1 MAYYTTRD
9 VETSQKESVRFSDI
23 DLNFDLNPITKD
35 INTLKNEEAVRRSVR
50 NIVMTNFYERPFKP
64 SLGSSITNQLFEMGS
79 DRKVRRLA
87 KRIQKIIEDF
97 EPRVENV
104 KVLLGDVSDRN
115 DMNVTI
121 FYNIKNS
128 ARTQEMDFTVKRAR

>member
-1 MAYYTTRD
+1 
-9 VETSQKESVRFSDI
+9 
-23 DLNFDLNPITKD
+23 
-35 INTLKNEEAVRRSVR
+35 
-50 NIVMTNFYERPFKP
+50 MTNFYERPFKP
-64 SLGSSITNQLFEMGS
+64 SLGSSITHQLFEMGS

-97 EPRVENV
+97 EPRVEKV

-115 DMNVTI
+115 DLNVTI

-128 ARTQEMDFTVKRAR
+128 AQTQEMDFTVRRAR

>member
-1 MAYYTTRD
+1 MR
-9 VETSQKESVRFSDI
+9 
-23 DLNFDLNPITKD
+23 
-35 INTLKNEEAVRRSVR
+35 
-50 NIVMTNFYERPFKP
+50 
-64 SLGSSITNQLFEMGS
+64 NQLFELNT

-87 KRIQKIIEDF
+87 KRVQKIIEDF

-115 DMNVTI
+115 EMNVTI

-128 ARTQEMDFTVKRAR
+128 TQGQELDFTVNSKIEDTKWQLKVHH